1 MAAKYNHVSPHI
13 WTPAFRELRNSDPDA
28 FELYLYLLT
37 CRHRSSE
44 GLFIAPLGYI
54 SIDLGMALADVKA
67 AMATLEE
74 RAYVQYDYDFE
85 VVLDRHA
92 LDYYEPSGKQ
102 ATGAL
107 NKIESLPKTV
117 LKAELLKVACINASN
132 FYELIV
138 EKFPTL
144 FHLKGFDGRSMADA
158 SWNGDLSIPTS
169 KSKSREPS
177 LEEEQ
182 EQRTED
188 ENSTE
193 LSSTG
198 GDEEWRVLA

>member
-1 MAAKYNHVSPHI
+1 MGSSP
-13 WTPAFRELRNSDPDA
+13 SDPDA

-54 SIDLGMALADVKA
+54 SIDLGMALADVRA

-74 RAYVQYDYDFE
+74 RGYVQYDYDSE

-117 LKAELLKVACINASN
+117 LKAELLKAAYINASS
-132 FYELIV
+132 FHELII

-144 FHLKGFDGRSMADA
+144 HAKGTDGRSMADA
-158 SWNGDLSIPTS
+158 SWNGDLSMPT
-169 KSKSREPS
+169 SKSREPS
-177 LEEEQ
+177 TEKEKEQ
-182 EQRTED
+182 EPERE
-188 ENSTE
+188 
-193 LSSTG
+193 SSPEPSSAG
-198 GDEEWRVLA
+198 GEEW

>member
-1 MAAKYNHVSPHI
+1 MTAKYNHVSPHI
-13 WTPAFRELRNSDPDA
+13 WTPALRELRNTDTDA

-54 SIDLGMALADVKA
+54 SIDLGMALADVKV
-67 AMATLEE
+67 AMASLEE
-74 RAYVQYDYDFE
+74 RGYVQYDYGFE

-92 LDYYEPSGKQ
+92 LDYYEPYGKQ

-107 NKIESLPKTV
+107 NKIENLPKTP
-117 LKAELLKVACINASN
+117 LKVDLLKVAYINAPT
-132 FYELIV
+132 FYELVV
-138 EKFPTL
+138 EKFPEL
-144 FHLKGFDGRSMADA
+144 LDRRGIDGRSIADA
-158 SWNGDLSIPTS
+158 SPNGQSSMPAS

-177 LEEEQ
+177 TEEEK
-182 EQRTED
+182 RTED
-188 ENSTE
+188 EDSTE

-198 GDEEWRVLA
+198 AEEDPAW

>member
-67 AMATLEE
+67 AMASLEE
-74 RAYVQYDYDFE
+74 RGYVQYDYDFE

-92 LDYYEPSGKQ
+92 LDYYEPYGKQ

-107 NKIESLPKTV
+107 NKIENLPKTP
-117 LKAELLKVACINASN
+117 LKVDLLKVAYVNAPD
-132 FYELIV
+132 FYELVI
-138 EKFPTL
+138 EKFPELLDRT
-144 FHLKGFDGRSMADA
+144 GIDGLSIGDA
-158 SWNGDLSIPTS
+158 SPNGQASMPTS

-177 LEEEQ
+177 HEE
-182 EQRTED
+182 EQRTEH
-188 ENSTE
+188 EISTE
-193 LSSTG
+193 PSSTG
-198 GDEEWRVLA
+198 SEEW

>member
-13 WTPAFRELRNSDPDA
+13 WTPAFRDLRNTDTKA

-67 AMATLEE
+67 AMASLEE
-74 RAYVQYDYDFE
+74 RGYVQYDYDLE

-92 LDYYEPSGKQ
+92 LDYYEPYGKQ

-107 NKIESLPKTV
+107 NKIESLPKTP
-117 LKAELLKVACINASN
+117 LKVDLLKVAYINAPD

-138 EKFPTL
+138 EKFPGL
-144 FHLKGFDGRSMADA
+144 LDLRGIDG
-158 SWNGDLSIPTS
+158 LSIADPSPNGQSSMPTS

-177 LEEEQ
+177 LEEEK
-182 EQRTED
+182 RTED
-188 ENSTE
+188 EDSTE
-193 LSSTG
+193 PSSAG
-198 GDEEWRVLA
+198 VDAEW